1 MRIEKIDAL
10 QQRHRVR
17 VHLLDSLEPDP
28 GQRHQVLPD
37 MQVILPGHL
46 KTAVMQNTQIGQNTS
61 RDRVLDRHD
70 TVLGSAALDLPG
82 HFAERIAGND
92 FRPLAQKATR
102 DDMMETTFVALNGDA
117 RSHAAHSLR
126 LRPFV
131 LACHLHFKKNPGPCK
146 DRDRLSFHRS
156 IRSLKATRSQSA
168 FGKVE
173 VKIITKKRRKLIHRS
188 S

>member
-1 MRIEKIDAL
+1 
-10 QQRHRVR
+10 
-17 VHLLDSLEPDP
+17 
-28 GQRHQVLPD
+28 

-131 LACHLHFKKNPGPCK
+131 LACHLHLKKNRTLQGPGSSIFS
-146 DRDRLSFHRS
+146 SFDSFAKGNAIPVR
-156 IRSLKATRSQSA
+156 
-168 FGKVE
+168 FW
-173 VKIITKKRRKLIHRS
+173 
-188 S
+188 